1 MLNGMPSMSSDL
13 SDRQWRFYVED
24 MLGFCDRVLRFNA
37 GVSREKF
44 AADPMRYDATV
55 RNIELIGEAA
65 THISLVIRQANPNV
79 PWRMIIATRNQLIHG
94 YAGIDMTCSG
104 ALSTP
109 IYRRCKA
116 LCVNSKQALPRIL

>member
-1 MLNGMPSMSSDL
+1 MLNGMLSMSSDL
-13 SDRQWRFYVED
+13 SDRQWRFYVDD

-65 THISLVIRQANPNV
+65 THIPLVVKKGRAFFYGCC
-79 PWRMIIATRNQLIHG
+79 R
-94 YAGIDMTCSG
+94 
-104 ALSTP
+104 
-109 IYRRCKA
+109 
-116 LCVNSKQALPRIL
+116 PRV